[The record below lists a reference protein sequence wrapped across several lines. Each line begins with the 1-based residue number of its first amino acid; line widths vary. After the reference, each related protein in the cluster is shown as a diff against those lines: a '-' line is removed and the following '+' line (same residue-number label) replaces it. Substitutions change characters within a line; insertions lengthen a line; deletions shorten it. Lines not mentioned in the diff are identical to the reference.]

1 MVSLLAFSE
10 KVYFFRLLLYY
21 VEANPHAFFPTS
33 FWIDFSGALKEI
45 NESRLSVLKSHS

>member
-10 KVYFFRLLLYY
+10 KVYRLLLYY